1 MHGRT
6 LSKQSRLL
14 RKLGACPRAQFSSV
28 AFSRSRQSNPP
39 SKESGEKLHINEN
52 NEYWLLSVRMQG
64 TRLPFPVLPSQ
75 LILPC
80 DLLESPFVKVTHL
93 FFRPGVSRTRNNLGI
108 VIGRLESDG
117 PWLSALSR
125 QCGTMAGKLNSV
137 LRTEFHSERS
147 H

>member
-28 AFSRSRQSNPP
+28 AFSHSRQSNPP
-39 SKESGEKLHINEN
+39 SKEPGEKLHINEN
-52 NEYWLLSVRMQG
+52 NEYWLWSVRMQG
-64 TRLPFPVLPSQ
+64 TRLPFSLSQ

-80 DLLESPFVKVTHL
+80 DLLESPFLKVTHL
-93 FFRPGVSRTRNNLGI
+93 FFRPDVSRTRNNLGI

-117 PWLSALSR
+117 P
-125 QCGTMAGKLNSV
+125 
-137 LRTEFHSERS
+137 
-147 H
+147 